1 MGEDILADDCSPQH
15 ANHEMN
21 GGFPERVTVPRKRDE
36 VSKGGKWRR
45 ERFVPQHG
53 PEEKAS
59 AKEVGTRKAPD
70 WFE

>member
-1 MGEDILADDCSPQH
+1 
-15 ANHEMN
+15 MN
-21 GGFPERVTVPRKRDE
+21 GDFPERVTVPRKRDE

-45 ERFVPQHG
+45 ERFVLQHG

>member
-1 MGEDILADDCSPQH
+1 MGEDILADDCLPQH

-21 GGFPERVTVPRKRDE
+21 GDFPERVTVPRKRDE

>member
-21 GGFPERVTVPRKRDE
+21 GDFPERATVPRKRDE

-45 ERFVPQHG
+45 ERFVLQHG
-53 PEEKAS
+53 PEENAS
-59 AKEVGTRKAPD
+59 AKEVGPKAPD
-70 WFE
+70 DFE